1 MPYYAQLLR
10 ATLAAFLM
18 PLAVAGAAFAGPL
31 EDGVAAV
38 ERQDYAAA
46 LRLFR
51 PLANQGNDIAQFD
64 LGVMYDKGW
73 GVPRDHVQAARW
85 YRLAA
90 AQGNADA
97 QYNLG
102 VLYEDGRRYAD
113 AVKWYREAADQG
125 LGDAQFSLGLL
136 YAKGQGVPRDDVQAY
151 MWFELSAAQDDQS
164 AVSNRDAVAQRMK
177 PEQIA
182 EAQKLAHA
190 WRPKPEQ

>member
-136 YAKGQGVPRDDVQAY
+136 YAKGQGTAAGRCPGIHVVRIIG
-151 MWFELSAAQDDQS
+151 SAGRSIRSKQS
-164 AVSNRDAVAQRMK
+164 RCRRSTHEARADRRG
-177 PEQIA
+177 A
-182 EAQKLAHA
+182 EAGA
-190 WRPKPEQ
+190 